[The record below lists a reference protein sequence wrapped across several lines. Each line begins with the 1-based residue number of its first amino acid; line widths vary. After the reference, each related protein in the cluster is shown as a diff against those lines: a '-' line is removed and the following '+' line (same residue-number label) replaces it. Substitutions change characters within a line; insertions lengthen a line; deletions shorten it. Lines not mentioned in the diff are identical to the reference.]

1 MSMQLPTSSIGRKE
15 CEKDGLGLGCYRAW
29 WQCEPGWRWL
39 GGGMLSVQAT
49 NLLSNHL
56 LIFRQS
62 CEPRT
67 LGEKL
72 LSCSVTMEPQKF
84 NLCWNEFSVA
94 ASVTLKQLV
103 GDTHFTDVTLSCD
116 SEDQHL
122 QVGKH
127 CRCLDIWTIDI

>member
-1 MSMQLPTSSIGRKE
+1 MV
-15 CEKDGLGLGCYRAW
+15 AV
-29 WQCEPGWRWL
+29 QCEPGWWWL

-67 LGEKL
+67 LGKKL
-72 LSCSVTMEPQKF
+72 LSCSVMMEPQKF
-84 NLCWNEFSVA
+84 NLCWNEFEVA
-94 ASVTLKQLV
+94 ASLTLKQLV
-103 GDTHFTDVTLSCD
+103 RDTHFTDVTLSCD

-122 QVGKH
+122 QVVKH
-127 CRCLDIWTIDI
+127 SRYLDIWKIDI